1 MSFGYFHLGGM
12 QQRFANSAKVEQTNL
27 IVAQAEV
34 WTSVTKRRT
43 RRFDLHFNFRE

>member
-12 QQRFANSAKVEQTNL
+12 QQRFASSPKVEQTNV

-43 RRFDLHFNFRE
+43 RRFDLLFNLRE